1 MSYADQM
8 AKGGASSVQGVYTML
23 YVFETEMIKN
33 NQLQGQKENINAK
46 IHHYKVF
53 QGVTVSYCN

>member
-1 MSYADQM
+1 MY
-8 AKGGASSVQGVYTML
+8 KGYILRCMCL
-23 YVFETEMIKN
+23 KTEVIKN

-53 QGVTVSYCN
+53 QGLTVSYCN